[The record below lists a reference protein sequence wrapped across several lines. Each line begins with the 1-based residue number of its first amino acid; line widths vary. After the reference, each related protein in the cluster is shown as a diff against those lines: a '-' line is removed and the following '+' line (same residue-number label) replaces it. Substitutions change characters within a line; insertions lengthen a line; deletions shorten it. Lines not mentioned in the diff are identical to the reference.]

1 MANLIAKRS
10 DDLLPLKPP
19 TAETRSEPDDRAILE
34 RTNWL
39 SFHRIWGQLSDR
51 VIQAL
56 AQSLQTLKVEQNAE
70 IYRQG
75 LKPVGVYLLKWG
87 SVEIYRLS
95 LVGKTHITYRNAG
108 EVFGYVPLLENPQTA
123 TYRTGAM
130 ALTNCE
136 LWFLPKDDFNA
147 LKHTYAEIH
156 SAIDRLLAQ
165 DLADFTQRMAKEQAR
180 IQGLQQY
187 IRPVPMDES
196 VIGKSKASRSLA
208 QQIDKAADDL
218 KPVIFQAPPGSG
230 KTFLAG
236 LIHGHS
242 GLKDRPFAEIDC
254 AELPRDEGGVINT
267 DSLFGKEGEK
277 LGTIELLE
285 RGTLLID
292 NVQLLSQPDRERL
305 SKYLKTGIITPNSGI
320 HKQIKEIYSAQLLWV
335 RLILASPSKVSLANV
350 EAHQIKL
357 FSLPQR
363 KQDIS
368 DFAQYFLEKF
378 CRERGRSLLELSQ
391 ADLRRLLGYDYPGN
405 LAELES
411 ILKRAIVQ
419 TPAGQNT
426 IPEQVLWS
434 VTSKKNAFRVDLLNE
449 IPWLRQFLL
458 SQWWPKRFWIAIVAI
473 FIPVT
478 FMGFIGPQT
487 RSENMI
493 LNLFWAWWWPFYL
506 FFFAFVGRLWC
517 AICPFMVIGEGFR
530 SVSLWIWP
538 RQLLPWP
545 TKWLNKWG
553 AWILWAGFAAIYLWE
568 KLWDL
573 PHTPYL
579 SAWLLLIITAG
590 AVIGSLIYE
599 RRLWCRYLCPIGGMN
614 GMFAKLSMLELR
626 STQQV
631 CGSQCSTF
639 GCYKGGDATPVSFA
653 HPLPNEGQATDG
665 CPLYSHPAQLLN
677 NRDCVSCMSC
687 LKACPNRSVQLNFR
701 FPAADLIENHIGF
714 GAEVALMLLLLGGV
728 FLHYSDKLLTGL
740 GLGQI
745 SLDSEHFLAA
755 LPIVTLLLSIPLA
768 ATYLIHAI
776 ARFFDRQMPDYLTI
790 IYAYLPLTLAVNLAY
805 YVPAAISEA
814 GSILPVI
821 ARTFGYTGANLPT
834 LTWSLDVAAF
844 LQGITLLS
852 ALVFSVYPLFKISQR
867 PFLSNLPHLF
877 LMSGFTAIFFQL
889 MF

>member
-1 MANLIAKRS
+1 MANLISKLS
-10 DDLLPLKPP
+10 EDLLPLQP
-19 TAETRSEPDDRAILE
+19 TPEARVSGGDGTIVERS
-34 RTNWL
+34 NWL

-51 VIQAL
+51 AIQAI
-56 AQSLQTLKVEQNAE
+56 AQSLQTIEVAANGE

-75 LKPVGVYLLKWG
+75 LQPVGFYLLKWG

-95 LVGKTHITYRNAG
+95 LVGKTHINYRNAG
-108 EVFGYVPLLENPQTA
+108 EVFGYGPLLENPETA
-123 TYRTGAM
+123 MYRAGAM
-130 ALTNCE
+130 ALSKCE
-136 LWFLPKDDFNA
+136 IWFLPKDDFNA
-147 LKHTYAEIH
+147 LKETYPEIH
-156 SAIDRLLAQ
+156 DAIERLLAQ
-165 DLADFTQRMAKEQAR
+165 DLADFAQRMAKEQAR
-180 IQGLQQY
+180 IQGLQPY
-187 IRPVPMDES
+187 IRPVPLGES
-196 VIGKSKASRSLA
+196 VIGKSKATRSLA
-208 QQIDKAADDL
+208 QQIDRAAEDL

-230 KTFLAG
+230 KTFLAA
-236 LIHGHS
+236 LIHGRS
-242 GLKDRPFAEIDC
+242 GLKDRPFAELDC
-254 AELPRDEGGVINT
+254 ADLPSDEAGAVNS

-277 LGTIELLE
+277 LGAIELLE

-292 NVQLLSQPDRERL
+292 NVQLLSQRDRDRL
-305 SKYLKTGIITPNSGI
+305 SEYLKTGAIAPNSGVGQAI
-320 HKQIKEIYSAQLLWV
+320 EENSPIQSFWV
-335 RLILASPSKVSLANV
+335 RLILASPSKIALPDL

-368 DFAQYFLEKF
+368 DFARYFLAKF
-378 CRERGRSLLELSQ
+378 CRERGRSLLKLSQ

-411 ILKRAIVQ
+411 ILKRAVIQ
-419 TPAGQNT
+419 TPAGQTT

-434 VTSKKNAFRVDLLNE
+434 VTSQKNAFRVDLLNE
-449 IPWLRQFLL
+449 IPWLRPFLL
-458 SQWWPKRFWIAIVAI
+458 SQWWPKRFWLLVMAI

-478 FMGFIGPQT
+478 LMGFLGPQT

-493 LNLFWAWWWPFYL
+493 LNFFWAWWWPFYL

-517 AICPFMVIGEGFR
+517 AVCPFMVAGEWFR
-530 SVSLWIWP
+530 SVSLWLWP

-590 AVIGSLIYE
+590 AVIGSVIYE

-653 HPLPNEGQATDG
+653 DPLTSEGQATAG
-665 CPLYSHPAQLLN
+665 CPLYSHPAQLPD
-677 NRDCVSCMSC
+677 NRDCVLCASC

-701 FPAADLIENHIGF
+701 FPAADLIENHKGF
-714 GAEVALMLLLLGGV
+714 AAEVALMLLLLGGV
-728 FLHYSDKLLTGL
+728 FLHYSDRVLAWFGF
-740 GLGQI
+740 GEI
-745 SLDSEHFLAA
+745 SLDSEHFLSA
-755 LPIVTLLLSIPLA
+755 LPIVTLLLGIPFA

-776 ARFFDRQMPDYLTI
+776 ARLFDRQMPDYLTVV
-790 IYAYLPLTLAVNLAY
+790 YAYLPLTLAANLAY
-805 YVPAAISEA
+805 YVPAAVTEA
-814 GSILPVI
+814 GTVLPVI
-821 ARTFGYTGANLPT
+821 ARTFGYSGAGLPT
-834 LTWSLDVAAF
+834 LTWSLDVAEF
-844 LQGITLLS
+844 VQGVTLLS
-852 ALVFSVYPLFKISQR
+852 ALIFSVYPLFKIGQR
-867 PFLSNLPHLF
+867 PFLSNLPHLL
-877 LMSGFTAIFFQL
+877 LMTGFTAIFFQL